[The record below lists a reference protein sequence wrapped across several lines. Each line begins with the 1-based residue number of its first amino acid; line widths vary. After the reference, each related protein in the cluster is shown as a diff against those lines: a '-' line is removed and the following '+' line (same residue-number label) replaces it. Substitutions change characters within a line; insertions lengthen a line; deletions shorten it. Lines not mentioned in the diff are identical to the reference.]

1 MMEPIFLRITL
12 LTYII
17 TSLDCLFSD
26 EHHELVSTSVLTVK
40 AFKTR
45 VHRVFPCVRIV
56 RTDDLLSLL
65 LRSFHCHIV
74 FIVHELS
81 LSNNKNF
88 LHIII
93 SFRFVSFLIIAHV
106 FIAKT
111 KRKGPVV
118 MTEPFYFYQNMI
130 LFVFFERSMSTLLLS
145 ISLFLILFCST

>member
-1 MMEPIFLRITL
+1 MFKILLVLSHNRSCNFRELISSRKRKGPVVMTEPIFLRITF

-17 TSLDCLFSD
+17 TGLDCLLSD
-26 EHHELVSTSVLTVK
+26 EHHELVSVSVLTVK

-81 LSNNKNF
+81 LGNNKNF

-93 SFRFVSFLIIAHV
+93 SFQFVS
-106 FIAKT
+106 
-111 KRKGPVV
+111 
-118 MTEPFYFYQNMI
+118 
-130 LFVFFERSMSTLLLS
+130 LS
-145 ISLFLILFCST
+145 